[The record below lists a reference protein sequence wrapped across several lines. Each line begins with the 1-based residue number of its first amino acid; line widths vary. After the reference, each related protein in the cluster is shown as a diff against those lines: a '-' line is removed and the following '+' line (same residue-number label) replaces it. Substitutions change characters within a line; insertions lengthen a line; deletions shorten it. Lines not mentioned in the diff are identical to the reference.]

1 MKINYVAY
9 DGKIF
14 DNEKECLNYESNQK
28 LIKENLICLDENLHR
43 INDDDPD
50 FETNVY
56 FILAKND
63 FACEALEKRFN
74 ETWIDAP
81 EEGFQPNIV
90 YWWNDD
96 IMSWVNVQEELKE
109 LKEKV
114 KFYKD
119 VLSIKYFS

>member
-14 DNEKECLNYESNQK
+14 DNEEECLKYENNQK
-28 LIKENLICLDENLHR
+28 SIKENLICLDENLR
-43 INDDDPD
+43 LIDNDKLNFNTD
-50 FETNVY
+50 VY

-63 FACEALEKRFN
+63 FACEALEEEFSRI
-74 ETWIDAP
+74 WVDMP

-96 IMSWVNVQEELKE
+96 IMEWVIIQEELEK
-109 LKEKV
+109 LKEKI
-114 KFYKD
+114 KFYED
-119 VLSIKYFS
+119 VLAIEHFS

>member
-14 DNEKECLNYESNQK
+14 DNEKECLNYENNQK
-28 LIKENLICLDENLHR
+28 LIEGNLICLDKDLR
-43 INDDDPD
+43 PIDYRALD
-50 FETNVY
+50 FDSEVY

-74 ETWIDAP
+74 ETWVDAP
-81 EEGFQPNIV
+81 EKGFQPNIV

-96 IMSWVNVQEELKE
+96 IMEWVIIQEELEK

-114 KFYKD
+114 KFYED
-119 VLSIKYFS
+119 VLGLKYFS